1 MTLLTSLYPWDSSAP
16 IDNGGGLPIAT
27 NYAISCEENECPPS
41 CEDAFDMV
49 HVSYLIRGGTRVMW
63 QLIPEFSDPLPWTF
77 QLQVGKSGD
86 ENADDWTDVG
96 LPVEN
101 SCYSIDSEKRA
112 YSKTQNTHY
121 RVKMTTPVAV
131 YYSQPAAK
139 SGILNVRDW
148 RLAKEIVR
156 KEKLRF
162 RYTSQDGYLLKRRT
176 NGQDCTKCLDLQT
189 NEVTDP
195 YCQECWG
202 TGKQCGYYYPM
213 ACIWADLSPRT
224 RRLHIDDQAR
234 RGTVKDIVVTGRML
248 MLPLID
254 EQDVWVSRK
263 TDDRYYIHSIQDV
276 AEIRG
281 VPLIANIEMR
291 PAPFTDVIYEIPIPQ
306 QDAWLQEH
314 C

>member
-1 MTLLTSLYPWDSSAP
+1 MTDSTS
-16 IDNGGGLPIAT
+16 GLPVST
-27 NYAISCEENECPPS
+27 NYNISCEENPCPPS

-63 QLIPEFSDPLPWTF
+63 QLIPEFRDPLPWTF
-77 QLQVGKSGD
+77 QLQVGKTGD

-96 LPVEN
+96 LAVEN
-101 SCYSIDSEKRA
+101 TCYSIDSTKRV

-121 RVKMTTPVAV
+121 RVKLTTSVAV
-131 YYSQPAAK
+131 HYSQPAAK
-139 SGILNVRDW
+139 SGILSVRDW
-148 RLAKEIVR
+148 RIANEIVR

-162 RYTSQDGYLLKRRT
+162 RYTSQDGYLLKRRAT
-176 NGQDCTKCLDLQT
+176 GENCTSCLDLQT
-189 NEVTDP
+189 NEVTNP

-202 TGKQCGYYYPM
+202 TGKQCGYYYPLS
-213 ACIWADLSPRT
+213 CIWADLSPKT
-224 RRLHIDDQAR
+224 RRMHIDDQGR
-234 RGTVKDIVVTGRML
+234 RGTVNDIVVTGRML

-281 VPLIANIEMR
+281 VPLAANVELR

-306 QDAWLQEH
+306 QDAWLAEH

>member
-1 MTLLTSLYPWDSSAP
+1 MTLLTSLYPWTSDDP
-16 IDNGGGLPIAT
+16 PTNGGGLPIAT

-86 ENADDWTDVG
+86 EDADDWTDVG

>member
-1 MTLLTSLYPWDSSAP
+1 
-16 IDNGGGLPIAT
+16 
-27 NYAISCEENECPPS
+27 
-41 CEDAFDMV
+41 
-49 HVSYLIRGGTRVMW
+49 MW
-63 QLIPEFSDPLPWTF
+63 QLIPEFRDPLPWTF
-77 QLQVGKSGD
+77 QLQVGKTGD

-96 LPVEN
+96 LAVEN
-101 SCYSIDSEKRA
+101 TCYSIDSTKRV

-121 RVKMTTPVAV
+121 RVKLTTSVAV
-131 YYSQPAAK
+131 HYSQPAAK
-139 SGILNVRDW
+139 SGILSVRDW
-148 RLAKEIVR
+148 RIANEIVR

-162 RYTSQDGYLLKRRT
+162 RYTSQDGYLLKRRAT
-176 NGQDCTKCLDLQT
+176 GENCTSCLDLQT
-189 NEVTDP
+189 NEVTNP

-202 TGKQCGYYYPM
+202 TGKQCGYYYPLS
-213 ACIWADLSPRT
+213 CIWADLSPRT

-276 AEIRG
+276 AEIRA
-281 VPLIANIEMR
+281 VPLVANVELR
-291 PAPFTDVIYEIPIPQ
+291 PAPFTDVIYQIPIPQ
-306 QDAWLQEH
+306 QDAWLAEH

>member
-1 MTLLTSLYPWDSSAP
+1 
-16 IDNGGGLPIAT
+16 
-27 NYAISCEENECPPS
+27 
-41 CEDAFDMV
+41 MV

-63 QLIPEFSDPLPWTF
+63 QLIPEFNDPLPWTF

>member
-1 MTLLTSLYPWDSSAP
+1 MA
-16 IDNGGGLPIAT
+16 DNGLPIST
-27 NYAISCEENECPPS
+27 NYDISCEDNYCPPE
-41 CEDAFDMV
+41 CEFAFALV

-63 QLIPEFSDPLPWTF
+63 QLIPEFNDPLPWTF
-77 QLQVGKSGD
+77 QLQVGKTGGD
-86 ENADDWTDVG
+86 DDGWEDVG
-96 LPVEN
+96 LPIEN
-101 SCYSIDSEKRA
+101 TCYAIDSEKRV

-121 RVKMTTPVAV
+121 RIKLSTPAGL
-131 YYSQPAAK
+131 YYSQPTAK
-139 SGILNVRDW
+139 AGILGVRDW
-148 RLAKEIVR
+148 RLAQEIVR
-156 KEKLRF
+156 KERLRF
-162 RYTSQDGYLLKRRT
+162 RYVSQDGFLLKRRST
-176 NGQDCTKCLDLQT
+176 GENCTSCLDLQT
-189 NEVTDP
+189 NEVTNP

-224 RRLHIDDQAR
+224 RRMHIDDQAR

-263 TDDRYYIHSIQDV
+263 TDDRYYIHSIQNV

-281 VPLIANIEMR
+281 VPLVANVELR